1 MPPFRIALDH
11 AKSLGNGRNRP
22 LVLCGGDG
30 VAGLIRFREMLGSAM
45 QEAGLGRWSRTDW
58 LPHLTLLYDQR
69 AIGEE
74 AIDPIS
80 WAVREFVLVHSE
92 PGLGR
97 YVRLVRWPRCFRSW
111 RMIGRAG
118 LCRATSLNPARAKVV
133 KYPVLEALGD
143 RSASNG

>member
-1 MPPFRIALDH
+1 MSRLQPNPASRIAMPPFRIALDH

-80 WAVREFVLVHSE
+80 WAVRVFVLVHS
-92 PGLGR
+92 
-97 YVRLVRWPRCFRSW
+97 LVSAATCASSA
-111 RMIGRAG
+111 GRA
-118 LCRATSLNPARAKVV
+118 
-133 KYPVLEALGD
+133 
-143 RSASNG
+143 ASGHGA